1 MNKKHRVLF
10 YALILLT
17 VLAVYLTQKSKLQE
31 YSIVITDYLDTVCE
45 ITIISDKKDILYN
58 DCVSYIKKMDAE
70 LSANN
75 EESALYKLN
84 SGEDIKLSSDAESLI
99 AFGEQFGKD
108 NPELFSIYLNPFIK
122 AWDIK
127 NNTGTIP
134 DISSVMDDVKAQ
146 KSINLGAIAKGF
158 ITDKLVERL
167 HEENVSS
174 ALINLGG
181 NAYAM
186 GKKITGE
193 NWKIGIQDPKNENEL
208 IGVITAENLAV
219 VTSGDYQRYFEKDGT
234 RYHHILNPVTGYPAN
249 SGLHS
254 VTVIS
259 ENATLADA
267 LSTAIFVAG
276 VEKGKELLKKYNVQG
291 ILVTGDTVYFSK
303 SLENIFRQSTFAYKY
318 EFIL

>member
-1 MNKKHRVLF
+1 MSKKYRVLF

-17 VLAVYLTQKSKLQE
+17 VLAVFLTQKSRPRE
-31 YSIVITDYLDTVCE
+31 YSVTLTDYLDTVCQ
-45 ITIISDKKDILYN
+45 ITIVSDKKDLLYN
-58 DCVSYIKKMDAE
+58 NCVDYIKQMDSE

-99 AFGEQFGKD
+99 DFGEEFGKD
-108 NPELFSIYLNPFIK
+108 NPELFSIYLNPLIR

-127 NNTGTIP
+127 NNSGTIP
-134 DISSVMDDVKAQ
+134 DITEAMQAVEAKNL
-146 KSINLGAIAKGF
+146 INLGAIAKGF
-158 ITDKLVERL
+158 ITDRLVSKLS
-167 HEENVSS
+167 EEGVSS

-181 NAYAM
+181 NAYAL
-186 GKKITGE
+186 GKKQTGE

-219 VTSGDYQRYFEKDGT
+219 VTSGDYQRYFEKDGI

-259 ENATLADA
+259 KNATLADA
-267 LSTAIFVAG
+267 LATAIFVAG
-276 VEKGKELLKKYNVQG
+276 VEKGKELLKKYDVQG
-291 ILVTGDTVYFSK
+291 IFVTDDTVYFSK

>member
-17 VLAVYLTQKSKLQE
+17 VLAVFLTQKSRPRE
-31 YSIVITDYLDTVCE
+31 YSVTLTDYLDTVCQ
-45 ITIISDKKDILYN
+45 ITIVSDKKDLLYN
-58 DCVSYIKKMDAE
+58 NCVDYIKQMDSE

-84 SGEDIKLSSDAESLI
+84 SGEDIKLSSNAESLI
-99 AFGEQFGKD
+99 DFGEEFGKD
-108 NPELFSIYLNPFIK
+108 NPELFSIYLNPLIR

-127 NNTGTIP
+127 NNSGTIP
-134 DISSVMDDVKAQ
+134 DITEAMQAVEAKN
-146 KSINLGAIAKGF
+146 SINLGAIAKGF
-158 ITDKLVERL
+158 ITDRLVSKLS
-167 HEENVSS
+167 EEGVSS

-181 NAYAM
+181 NAYAL
-186 GKKITGE
+186 GKKQTGE

-219 VTSGDYQRYFEKDGT
+219 VTSGDYQRYFEKDGI

-259 ENATLADA
+259 KNATLADA

-276 VEKGKELLKKYNVQG
+276 VEKGKELLKKYDVQG
-291 ILVTGDTVYFSK
+291 IFVTDDTIYFSK
-303 SLENIFRQSTFAYKY
+303 SLENIFRQSAFAYKY

>member
-1 MNKKHRVLF
+1 MSKKYRVLF

-17 VLAVYLTQKSKLQE
+17 VLAVFLTQKSRPRE
-31 YSIVITDYLDTVCE
+31 YSVTLTDYLDTVCQ
-45 ITIISDKKDILYN
+45 ITIVSDKKDLLYN
-58 DCVSYIKKMDAE
+58 NCVDYIKQMDSE

-84 SGEDIKLSSDAESLI
+84 SGEDIKLSFDAESLI
-99 AFGEQFGKD
+99 DFGEEFGKD
-108 NPELFSIYLNPFIK
+108 NPELFSIYLNPLIR

-127 NNTGTIP
+127 NNSGTIP
-134 DISSVMDDVKAQ
+134 DITEAMQAVEAKN
-146 KSINLGAIAKGF
+146 SINLGAIAKGF
-158 ITDKLVERL
+158 ITDRLVSKLS
-167 HEENVSS
+167 EEGVSS

-181 NAYAM
+181 NAYAL
-186 GKKITGE
+186 GKKQTGE

-219 VTSGDYQRYFEKDGT
+219 VTSGDYQRYFEKDGI

-259 ENATLADA
+259 KNATLADA

-276 VEKGKELLKKYNVQG
+276 VEKGKELLKKYDVQG
-291 ILVTGDTVYFSK
+291 IFVTDDTIYFSK